1 MRTSSTSPLHIIQI
15 VRRFTPNGGME
26 RYVWEL
32 CRELALAGH
41 RVTVLCERQE
51 TPEPA
56 GPIEI
61 VTLGSIRPKPRWL
74 SHLRFSRRVA
84 DWLQQHADEET
95 VIHSHERTGSHH
107 VTTFHGPPFAAVR
120 EKPWWQKLSPRIYAN
135 LWLERRE
142 VCGAQVQ
149 AVVPNSVLIA
159 ERLAAFYP
167 CIGDHLTAPVPPGV
181 EPFPPRPT
189 RDVPADGG
197 IVGFVGKE
205 WQRKGLDIA
214 VRIVE
219 QMRKARPGLIFR
231 VAGPEPDAVLHLF
244 SRWQGGYELLGRA
257 DVRDFYQGIDLLIHP
272 ARMEPFGMVIT
283 EAMSAGV
290 PVLVSDQCGAR
301 SEVPAE
307 QVLSLNQVPETW
319 ATLANTLID
328 TTPSP
333 YRRSWQQVA
342 MEQLAIYRELVAH
355 A

>member
-1 MRTSSTSPLHIIQI
+1 MTASNLPPMHIVQI

-32 CRELALAGH
+32 CRELAAVGQ

-51 TPEPA
+51 TPEPT
-56 GPIEI
+56 GLIEV
-61 VTLGSIRPKPRWL
+61 VTLGSIKPKPRWL

-84 DWLQQHADEET
+84 DWLQSHADEAA
-95 VIHSHERTGSHH
+95 VIHSHERTGNHH
-107 VTTFHGPPFAAVR
+107 VTTFHGPPFAAIR
-120 EKPWWQKLSPRIYAN
+120 QKPWWQKLSPRIYAN
-135 LWLERRE
+135 LWLEKRE
-142 VCGAQVQ
+142 VCGKQVE

-167 CIGDHLTAPVPPGV
+167 CIGGRFTAPVPPGV
-181 EPFPPRPT
+181 DPFPPRPA
-189 RDVPADGG
+189 RNIQENGG

-214 VRIVE
+214 VSIVG
-219 QMRKARPGLIFR
+219 QMRKTRPELVFR
-231 VAGPEPDAVLHLF
+231 VAGPEPDAVRHLF
-244 SRWQGGYELLGRA
+244 SDWDGGYELLGRA
-257 DVRDFYQGIDLLIHP
+257 DVRDFYRDIDLLIHP

-307 QVLSLNQVPETW
+307 QVLGLEQPHEVWTGV
-319 ATLANTLID
+319 ANTLIG
-328 TTPSP
+328 TTPAP
-333 YRRSWQQVA
+333 YRRSWQQVT
-342 MEQLAIYRELVAH
+342 MEQLTIYRELVDH